1 MFWSKIKNDNINI
14 QDNTIID
21 ILIKLNNKI
30 DEQSKIINNLQTII
44 IEKYDNLE
52 DEIEELRILVQNES
66 LDIINIINTNYL

>member
-1 MFWSKIKNDNINI
+1 MFWSKTKNDNINI